1 VPFSSEEGTFLQCF
15 GPATVRIPGIPC
27 VNAAGVPTAADF
39 TRLATGGL
47 VTQLPYTSVFEN
59 QGRNR
64 TVSVFADATFIPV
77 PALELT
83 AGVRYLRERRR
94 SGFFARVPRLQI
106 NPAALSLI
114 PTQIDTAGQTFEATR
129 TFDAWLPRFNA
140 LLRLNDRVNV
150 FGTVS
155 KGRRSPVV
163 SLNAIR
169 VAGLP
174 APNLQVVPEE
184 NVWNYEVGLKG
195 SAGIVSGT
203 LGIFYQKYDGF
214 QVSVI
219 QPDGRTV
226 TQSAGT
232 ASNLGVEAEVS
243 ARVTRW
249 MSLFGNVAYI
259 DGGIDE
265 NQSFAPAF
273 SGARFRLQP
282 EWQSAAG
289 FTVDAPVGNGIRVF
303 ATPSITYR
311 SRIFFEL
318 PNNPRISQDAVTL
331 LNVRGGVSFADERF
345 ELAAFLRNALNED
358 YLLDAGNTG
367 GGFGIPTFIPAEP
380 RFYGVQLTARFR

>member
-1 VPFSSEEGTFLQCF
+1 
-15 GPATVRIPGIPC
+15 
-27 VNAAGVPTAADF
+27 
-39 TRLATGGL
+39 
-47 VTQLPYTSVFEN
+47 
-59 QGRNR
+59 
-64 TVSVFADATFIPV
+64 
-77 PALELT
+77 
-83 AGVRYLRERRR
+83 
-94 SGFFARVPRLQI
+94 
-106 NPAALSLI
+106 
-114 PTQIDTAGQTFEATR
+114 
-129 TFDAWLPRFNA
+129 
-140 LLRLNDRVNV
+140 
-150 FGTVS
+150 
-155 KGRRSPVV
+155 
-163 SLNAIR
+163 
-169 VAGLP
+169 
-174 APNLQVVPEE
+174 
-184 NVWNYEVGLKG
+184 
-195 SAGIVSGT
+195 
-203 LGIFYQKYDGF
+203 
-214 QVSVI
+214 
-219 QPDGRTV
+219 
-226 TQSAGT
+226 
-232 ASNLGVEAEVS
+232 
-243 ARVTRW
+243 

>member
-1 VPFSSEEGTFLQCF
+1 
-15 GPATVRIPGIPC
+15 
-27 VNAAGVPTAADF
+27 
-39 TRLATGGL
+39 
-47 VTQLPYTSVFEN
+47 
-59 QGRNR
+59 
-64 TVSVFADATFIPV
+64 
-77 PALELT
+77 
-83 AGVRYLRERRR
+83 
-94 SGFFARVPRLQI
+94 
-106 NPAALSLI
+106 
-114 PTQIDTAGQTFEATR
+114 
-129 TFDAWLPRFNA
+129 
-140 LLRLNDRVNV
+140 
-150 FGTVS
+150 
-155 KGRRSPVV
+155 
-163 SLNAIR
+163 
-169 VAGLP
+169 
-174 APNLQVVPEE
+174 
-184 NVWNYEVGLKG
+184 VGLKG

-331 LNVRGGVSFADERF
+331 LNVRGGRQLRGRKVRACGFPPQCAERGLSAGRRQHGRRLRHPDLHPGRAPLLRGAADR
-345 ELAAFLRNALNED
+345 ALP
-358 YLLDAGNTG
+358 LGCTTG
-367 GGFGIPTFIPAEP
+367 D
-380 RFYGVQLTARFR
+380 